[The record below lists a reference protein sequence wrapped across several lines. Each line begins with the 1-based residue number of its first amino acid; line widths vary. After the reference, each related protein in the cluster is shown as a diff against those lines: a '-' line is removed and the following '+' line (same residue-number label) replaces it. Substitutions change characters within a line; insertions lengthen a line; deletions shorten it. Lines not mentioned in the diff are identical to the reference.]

1 MSCGKPQSEPYPQI
15 RFDGP
20 HTGEN
25 DSTGHLP
32 AEASGNRNEPAVI
45 NLSRVRNHAEQLAT
59 HLRSLREDLDRR
71 EAELNSREA
80 CSESDMRALRLW
92 IESRQQQLREQ
103 TAELDQQTNS
113 LREAADRLL
122 ANIDRDSLRDTS
134 SLTMAELVFRIQS
147 ALKTTDRNLEHQ
159 RQELIRQR
167 QQIELQ
173 QAASLAFGQRANV
186 DINARPFFADETST
200 MDSLRQM
207 DSDCPQFQQRL
218 QQQWKE
224 RKVVLE
230 RRAAVLDRRQAA
242 LNEFRA
248 EIADACRETME
259 LHNALEQVWSQR
271 SEASI
276 QPAVDKPQN
285 LKLPE
290 RDVGERK
297 PLQRQLAELEEAE
310 NRLTQQYEKLSRERQ
325 EIQLSS
331 LARMREI
338 QRLERAHSMQY
349 ELWER
354 ERGDM
359 QQQIL
364 ELKSALQRKQAEPN
378 SRDIA

>member
-1 MSCGKPQSEPYPQI
+1 MNCGKPQLEPNPQI
-15 RFDGP
+15 RFDGT

-25 DSTGHLP
+25 DSTGRTP
-32 AEASGNRNEPAVI
+32 AEATGNRNEPAVI

-59 HLRSLREDLDRR
+59 HLRSLRDDLDRR

-92 IESRQQQLREQ
+92 IESRQQQLHEQ
-103 TAELDQQTNS
+103 TAELGQQTNS

-122 ANIDRDSLRDTS
+122 ANIDREHLQDTS
-134 SLTMAELVFRIQS
+134 SLTMAELVFRVQS
-147 ALKTTDRNLEHQ
+147 ALKITDRNLEHQ
-159 RQELIRQR
+159 RQELVRQR
-167 QQIELQ
+167 QQIDLQ
-173 QAASLAFGQRANV
+173 QTATLAFEQGTNA
-186 DINARPFFADETST
+186 DINARLYSEDETSAT
-200 MDSLRQM
+200 DSHPQM
-207 DSDCPQFQQRL
+207 DSGCPQFQQRL

-224 RKVVLE
+224 RRAVLE
-230 RRAAVLDRRQAA
+230 RRAEVLDDRQAA

-248 EIADACRETME
+248 EIADTCRETME
-259 LHNALEQVWSQR
+259 LHNAVEQVWSQQ
-271 SEASI
+271 SETSS

-285 LKLPE
+285 MKLSE
-290 RDVGERK
+290 REVSEGK

-310 NRLTQQYEKLSRERQ
+310 NRLKQQYEKLSRERQ

-331 LARMREI
+331 LTRLREI
-338 QRLERAHSMQY
+338 QKIEQAHTMQS

-354 ERGDM
+354 ERADM

-364 ELKSALQRKQAEPN
+364 ELRSALHRKQAEPH